1 MTIEDWFG
9 LIFTALSILIIVGG
23 GVRWVLKN
31 YVENVVDTVKEL
43 KPNGGS
49 SIKDQINRLEAKVDR
64 LFDMMIE
71 HLQNHN
77 K

>member
-43 KPNGGS
+43 EPNGGS